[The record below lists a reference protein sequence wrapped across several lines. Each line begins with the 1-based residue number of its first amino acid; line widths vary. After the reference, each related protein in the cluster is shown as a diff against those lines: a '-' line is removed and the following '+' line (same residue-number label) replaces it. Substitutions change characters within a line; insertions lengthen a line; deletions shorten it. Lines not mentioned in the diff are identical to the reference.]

1 MLGQFPRQI
10 NEYESQMKWVWHH
23 SKFAVQEA
31 SFFLQTPSGTT
42 STIHLYPVE
51 QSVWGTCVPCPY
63 IAFNSL
69 EAIMST
75 CVCAYIT
82 NLSMHFHQERLTI
95 DRPGYIFPWQN
106 GTGRFLIHTW
116 RYQQRF
122 AFRRV
127 TTSPYVRKADYK
139 MKTCTNKDYT
149 SKPIPTDNAG
159 TCYWLSTGT
168 LWVIRF

>member
-1 MLGQFPRQI
+1 MLGQCPRQI

-31 SFFLQTPSGTT
+31 RFFLQTPSGTT
-42 STIHLYPVE
+42 STIHLYPAE

-63 IAFNSL
+63 VALNSL

-116 RYQQRF
+116 RYRQRF
-122 AFRRV
+122 TFRRV
-127 TTSPYVRKADYK
+127 TTSSMCGRLIIKWRHVQT
-139 MKTCTNKDYT
+139 KTTLANQF
-149 SKPIPTDNAG
+149 PPTMQVH
-159 TCYWLSTGT
+159 
-168 LWVIRF
+168 VIG